1 MRLCERT
8 EVVELALPAD
18 ERGELGG
25 QVRAMPPDRSEGWEL
40 RCQARAGKLVDV
52 RRLVEVLEPKLP
64 QVAQPQV
71 GRQEVADHRRQR
83 PRNQDLAAMPGCGD
97 ASGAVDLQAGITAV
111 AASRFADVEANS
123 HAEIRRMRP
132 FGQRPLAFRGGLQ
145 RSERAVE
152 HDEE

>member
-8 EVVELALPAD
+8 EVGELALPAD
-18 ERGELGG
+18 ERGELGR

-83 PRNQDLAAMPGCGD
+83 PETRTWPPCPDAAMR
-97 ASGAVDLQAGITAV
+97 
-111 AASRFADVEANS
+111 AARWTSRPA
-123 HAEIRRMRP
+123 
-132 FGQRPLAFRGGLQ
+132 
-145 RSERAVE
+145 
-152 HDEE
+152 